1 MVPYNSLR
9 ITKGA
14 QRKQGQEWYPVFTM
28 ETLKNATLPYR
39 AEHNSLAHIQEY
51 LPPGKNIKDNE
62 AGILIWN
69 TLVCLNKIVCASVGA
84 VGMVKGLDNCLSKRF
99 LTDLTIV

>member
-14 QRKQGQEWYPVFTM
+14 QRKQGQEWYPVFRM

-51 LPPGKNIKDNE
+51 IKDNE
-62 AGILIWN
+62 AGNLIWN
-69 TLVCLNKIVCASVGA
+69 TLVCLNKIVYASVGA